1 MARPTSFHCSG
12 LFYDSYDFI
21 QTNSRLPQE
30 NHIKKTP
37 RAKLAPGALRVI
49 QRNYIGWTF
58 AAAGPFL
65 PCSISK
71 RIR

>member
-1 MARPTSFHCSG
+1 
-12 LFYDSYDFI
+12 
-21 QTNSRLPQE
+21 
-30 NHIKKTP
+30 
-37 RAKLAPGALRVI
+37 VI